1 MAATHSDE
9 FKRDAVRIALTS
21 GLTRRQVASDL
32 GIGLS
37 TPGKWVRAVSEEAKV
52 PAQDAELLREN
63 ERLRKENRILR
74 DLSRIRKQSGGLFS
88 RRMWEVPKKRRCSS
102 RHKSRE
108 VSVYCRVSWRA
119 DPPPSVPP
127 DGGVRTRPACLE
139 APAPVA
145 SPAARHVEGMNAI
158 GPNECPRSWPIS
170 AISTG

>member
-1 MAATHSDE
+1 MAAIHSDE

-37 TPGKWVRAVSEEAKV
+37 TLGKWVRAVSEEAKV

-74 DLSRIRKQSGGLFS
+74 EER
-88 RRMWEVPKKRRCSS
+88 EVLKKRRCSS
-102 RHKSRE
+102 RLKSRE
-108 VSVYCRVSWRA
+108 VSIYCRVSR
-119 DPPPSVPP
+119 PSVPP
-127 DGGVRTRPACLE
+127 DGRLSARAPCLE
-139 APAPVA
+139 AQAPVA

-158 GPNECPRSWPIS
+158 GPNECSRSSPIA